1 MKRVVLAAFVGVLLL
16 QPGNARISAQG
27 GSPLTFF
34 KNYFITGDYVVGGAS
49 LWRKG
54 VNGRATANI
63 DVSGVPA
70 SVDILSAF
78 LYVQT
83 AEIVQWSG
91 IDHAKFDGNDL
102 GPGSNSAAK
111 ALNWDLATV
120 PCWSVGTSGGRRMVT
135 YRADVLRYFQVGSD
149 GKLVANGNHT
159 ISVPDF
165 GYAFPDSDEGS
176 GEGGN
181 GTGARAIGASLVIV
195 YRDPTKPFKGIVIY
209 DGGVTKPAS
218 ATLTQQLQGFY
229 QAAATATAKLTPI
242 VGDGRSFL
250 GEKVRLD
257 GQVIATNP
265 FASTEGAKWDS
276 PTFENLAVAPNAAST
291 TVQVSPNGVL
301 PDCLCF
307 SGMVFSTDVQ
317 DTDGDGLLDIWES
330 STTPILDPNG
340 KPLPNLNAMGA
351 HPDRKDLFVEI
362 GYMKTDTDTSYGG
375 VIRSAHSHLPTH
387 AAIKLIGDAFANA
400 PTGAIQL
407 HVDLGD
413 SYPSGEGDPYII
425 HGAGLARGGEA
436 IDELAT
442 TCTRGAADP
451 PWVCQFSDYPG
462 TVGWKSGYRFLRDEV
477 LSVTPPN
484 GVPAPPPGDDFCDVP
499 GYSCVRRFDQNRDQM
514 FRYAL
519 FAHAVGLPKSELPC
533 LDATGTPVADVND
546 SCAVAA
552 NPDFH
557 VPRTNTGIGDF
568 PGADVLVTLGG
579 FDDNDGKPVG
589 TPFMQA
595 STWMHEFGHNFERRH
610 GGGPLE
616 PNCKPN
622 YLSAMNYLYQLR
634 GLLDDAGAPHLDYSR
649 EVINPA
655 VDEGSLSD
663 GSLSALPYRMGWF
676 APLAGSYL
684 DGRGRA
690 ATKHCDG
697 SPLLPTDVPMARI
710 DARTAASP
718 IDWNANGATSDT
730 GLSLDVNFDGRI
742 ESAMAPLV
750 GSDDWSNIELN
761 QLGSRRN
768 VGGLYVVPG
777 TTTLAVGPLSAD
789 VGKGDLGKGDLGK
802 GDLGKGDLGKGD
814 LGKGDLGKGDLGK
827 GDLGK
832 GDLGKGDLGGGDL
845 FLGDPNSPGGELDAD
860 TAAAWGIVPPNE
872 FTACVIGI
880 DCPESTPLHQV
891 RLSWTAPTVG
901 AVVLYSV
908 YRVPGTELIPGQ
920 PWEAVGTIDPSTLP
934 AGQTEFSLVD
944 PKSLANGAS
953 YTYFSIATYVGGIQ
967 SDPSNVRTV
976 VGVNDPPTGH
986 ADSYATDEDTPL
998 VVPAVSGVLSNDTD
1012 DTSTSLTA
1020 ALATQAAHGTVVFAT
1035 DGSFTYT
1042 PAANYNGPDSFT
1054 YTAND
1059 GAADSAPATV
1069 SITVKPVNDPP
1080 TSAPDAYNA
1089 SEDTTLVL
1097 AAPGVLAN
1105 DSDIDVDSAL
1115 TAVLVTGPS
1124 HGTLVLNANGSFSYT
1139 PAGNYNGADSFTYKA
1154 NDGTANSAAALVSI
1168 DVGAVNDAP
1177 VASSQ
1182 VVGTA
1187 EDTAKAIVLSATDV
1201 DSPSLTYIVVSAPG
1215 HGTLTGALP
1224 NVIYTPAPDYYG
1236 PDGFTFKAN
1245 DGSLDSNI
1253 ATVGITVSPVNDPP
1267 TISNIP
1273 DVTVNCGKSTGPL
1286 SFTIGDETPASVVAT
1301 GSSSNTTLVPNANIV
1316 FGGSGANRTVTVT
1329 PSGSKSGTATITVKV
1344 TDSGGLTATDTFVV
1358 TVKTPVVYG
1367 VINKLNLPPSSGT
1380 TFKPS
1385 STVTL
1390 KWQFAGPPD
1399 FDADD
1404 VLNSV
1409 DALPVVT
1416 FQGPYSC
1423 SASPSGAVL
1432 TFTYVLGNPAFVLPS
1447 KSNSYTWQFNW
1458 LTTTATGT
1466 PLAVGCYNV
1475 KITSLLSGQIFD
1487 RGKIQL
1493 K

>member
-1 MKRVVLAAFVGVLLL
+1 MKRVLLAAVIGALLL
-16 QPGNARISAQG
+16 QPGTARIAAQG
-27 GSPLTFF
+27 GGSSLNFF

-54 VNGRATANI
+54 INGRATVNI

-102 GPGSNSAAK
+102 GPGANSAAQ

-135 YRADVLRYFQVGSD
+135 YRADVLRYFQVGPD

-165 GYAFPDSDEGS
+165 GYAFLDSDENS
-176 GEGGN
+176 GEGGT
-181 GTGARAIGASLVIV
+181 GTGPRAVGASLVVV

-209 DGGVTKPAS
+209 DGGVTKPALS
-218 ATLTQQLQGFY
+218 TFTQQLRGFY
-229 QAAATATAKLTPI
+229 QAAATPSARLTPI
-242 VGDGRSFL
+242 VGDGRPLL

-276 PTFENLAVAPNAAST
+276 PTFENLSLTPNAAST
-291 TVQVSPNGVL
+291 TVQVSPNGIL

-307 SGMVFSTDVQ
+307 SGLVFSTEVQ

-330 STTPILDPNG
+330 STTPILDPRG

-351 HPDRKDLFVEI
+351 DPNRKDLFVEI
-362 GYMKTDTDTSYGG
+362 GYMKTDADTAYGG
-375 VIRSAHSHLPTH
+375 VIRPAHSHQPPH
-387 AAIKLIGDAFANA
+387 AAIKLMGDAFANA

-425 HGAGLARGGEA
+425 HGAGLARGGEV

-442 TCTRGAADP
+442 TCTRGATDP

-477 LSVTPPN
+477 LSVTPPS

-499 GYSCVRRFDQNRDQM
+499 GYACNRRFDENRDQM
-514 FRYAL
+514 FRYVL
-519 FAHAVGLPKSELPC
+519 FAHAVGLPKSELAC
-533 LDATGTPVADVND
+533 LDATGTPVPDVNN

-595 STWMHEFGHNFERRH
+595 STWMHELGHNFERRH
-610 GGGPLE
+610 GGGALE

-649 EVINPA
+649 EVINPP

-676 APLAGSYL
+676 VPLAGSYL

-710 DARTAASP
+710 DARTAASA
-718 IDWNANGATSDT
+718 IDWNANGTTSDT
-730 GLSLDVNFDGRI
+730 ALSLDVNFDGRI
-742 ESAMAPLV
+742 ESAGAPLV

-777 TTTLAVGPLSAD
+777 TTLLAVGPLSAD

-845 FLGDPNSPGGELDAD
+845 FLGDPNNPGGELDAE
-860 TAAAWGIVPPNE
+860 TAAGWGIVPPNE
-872 FTACVIGI
+872 FTACVIGV

-891 RLSWTAPTVG
+891 RLGWTAPTVG

-908 YRVPGTELIPGQ
+908 YRVPGAELIPGQ
-920 PWEAVGTIDPSTLP
+920 PWELVGTIDPTTLP
-934 AGQTEFSLVD
+934 PGQTAFSLVD
-944 PKSLANGAS
+944 PRLIANGVA
-953 YTYFSIATYVGGIQ
+953 YTYFSIATYAGGIQ
-967 SDPSNVRTV
+967 SDPSNLRTV
-976 VGVNDPPTGH
+976 VGVNDPPVAQ
-986 ADSYATDEDTPL
+986 ADSYTTDEDTPL
-998 VVPAVSGVLSNDTD
+998 VVPASGVLSNDTD
-1012 DTSTSLTA
+1012 DTPSSLTA
-1020 ALATQAAHGTVVFAT
+1020 SLATQPAHGTVSLAS
-1035 DGSFTYT
+1035 DGAFTYT

-1080 TSAPDAYNA
+1080 TSGADAYDA
-1089 SEDTTLVL
+1089 SEDTALVRS
-1097 AAPGVLAN
+1097 APGVLGN
-1105 DSDIDVDSAL
+1105 DSDIDGDAL

-1124 HGTLVLNANGSFSYT
+1124 HGTLVLNANGAFSYT
-1139 PAGNYNGADSFTYKA
+1139 PAANYNGPDSFTYKA

-1168 DVGAVNDAP
+1168 TVGAVNDPP

-1182 VVGTA
+1182 TVVTA
-1187 EDTAKAIVLSATDV
+1187 EDTAKGITVSATDV
-1201 DSPSLTYIVVSAPG
+1201 DSPSLTYTVVSPPSY
-1215 HGTLTGALP
+1215 GTLSGTLP
-1224 NVIYTPAPDYYG
+1224 NVIYTPAANYYG
-1236 PDGFTFKAN
+1236 PDAFTFKAN
-1245 DGSLDSNI
+1245 DGSLDSNV

-1267 TISNIP
+1267 TLSDIAAQ
-1273 DVTVNCGKSTGPL
+1273 TVKCGSSTGPL
-1286 SFTIGDETPASVVAT
+1286 SFTIGDETPATVVVT
-1301 GSSSNTTLVPNANIV
+1301 GTSSNTTLIPNANIV

-1329 PSGSKSGTATITVKV
+1329 PAGSKSGTATITVKA

-1358 TVKTPVVYG
+1358 TVNTPLVYG

-1380 TFKPS
+1380 TFKPG
-1385 STVTL
+1385 STVTM

-1416 FQGPYSC
+1416 LQGPYSC
-1423 SASPSGAVL
+1423 SGSPSGAVL
-1432 TFTYVLGNPAFVLPS
+1432 TFTYAAGNLAFVLPT
-1447 KSNSYTWQFNW
+1447 KSNGYTWQFNW
-1458 LTTTATGT
+1458 LTTTATGA

-1475 KITSLLSGQIFD
+1475 KLTSLLSGQTFD